1 VRDPADL
8 PSGRVSPGARD
19 EEDHVDRIVRDWAN
33 EYPSLGTEAMA
44 VIGRILRI
52 ARYLERDVELELGR
66 FGLNISEF
74 NALSALR
81 RRGEPYA
88 LSPTELS
95 RGLMLSSGGLS
106 KLVERLETRELVV
119 RTPDETD
126 GRGVVVALTDEGREL
141 QEAAIEAHVAN
152 EDELLAP
159 LNAEVRSQ
167 LTEILR
173 TLLVAFEGNAGRMRP
188 GRVRA

>member
-1 VRDPADL
+1 
-8 PSGRVSPGARD
+8 VSPGSGEA
-19 EEDHVDRIVRDWAN
+19 EDHVDWIVRDWAT
-33 EYPSLGTEAMA
+33 ECPSLDTQAMA

-66 FGLNISEF
+66 FGLSVSEF

-81 RRGEPYA
+81 RRGEPHA

-95 RGLMLSSGGLS
+95 HALMLSSGGLS
-106 KLVERLETRELVV
+106 KLVERLETRGLVA
-119 RTPDETD
+119 RTRDEND
-126 GRGVVVALTDEGREL
+126 GRGVVVQLTSVGREL

-152 EDELLAP
+152 EDELLGP
-159 LNAEVRSQ
+159 LDPEARGQ
-167 LTEILR
+167 LTQLLR

>member
-1 VRDPADL
+1 VTPPL
-8 PSGRVSPGARD
+8 PGG
-19 EEDHVDRIVRDWAN
+19 EDHVDGIVREWAN
-33 EYPSLGTEAMA
+33 EYPSLNTEAMA

-66 FGLNISEF
+66 FGLSISEF

-81 RRGEPYA
+81 RRGAPHA

-106 KLVERLETRELVV
+106 KLVERLEARGLVV

-126 GRGVVVALTDEGREL
+126 GRGVAVALTPAGREL

-152 EDELLAP
+152 ENELLGP
-159 LNAEVRSQ
+159 LDPDAREE
-167 LTEILR
+167 LTRILR

>member
-1 VRDPADL
+1 VNPVPMRD
-8 PSGRVSPGARD
+8 
-19 EEDHVDRIVRDWAN
+19 EDHVDRIVHEWAE
-33 EYPSLGTEAMA
+33 EYPSLDTEAMA
-44 VIGRILRI
+44 LIGRILRI

-66 FGLNISEF
+66 FGLSISEF

-81 RRGEPYA
+81 RRGEPHS

-106 KLVERLETRELVV
+106 KLVERLEARGLVV

-126 GRGVVVALTDEGREL
+126 GRGVVVALTDEGRDL
-141 QEAAIEAHVAN
+141 QEAAIDAHVAN
-152 EDELLAP
+152 ENELLGP
-159 LNAEVRSQ
+159 LDSDAREQ
-167 LTEILR
+167 LTRVLR

-188 GRVRA
+188 GGVRS

>member
-1 VRDPADL
+1 MTPPMRD
-8 PSGRVSPGARD
+8 
-19 EEDHVDRIVRDWAN
+19 EDHVDRIVHEWAN
-33 EYPSLGTEAMA
+33 EYPGLDTEAMA

-52 ARYLERDVELELGR
+52 ARYLERDVELELDR
-66 FGLNISEF
+66 FGLSISEF

-81 RRGEPYA
+81 RRGAPHA

-106 KLVERLETRELVV
+106 KLVERLEARGLVV
-119 RTPDETD
+119 RTPDATD
-126 GRGVVVALTDEGREL
+126 GRGVAVALTTAGREL

-152 EDELLAP
+152 ENELLGP
-159 LNAEVRSQ
+159 LDPDAREE
-167 LTEILR
+167 LTRILR

-188 GRVRA
+188 GGVRS

>member
-1 VRDPADL
+1 MDD
-8 PSGRVSPGARD
+8 
-19 EEDHVDRIVRDWAN
+19 EDHVDRIVRDWAS
-33 EYPSLGTEAMA
+33 EYPSLDTEAMA

-66 FGLNISEF
+66 FGLSISEF

-106 KLVERLETRELVV
+106 KLVERLETRGLVA

-126 GRGVVVALTDEGREL
+126 GRGVVVALTDEGHQL
-141 QEAAIEAHVAN
+141 QEAAILAHVG
-152 EDELLAP
+152 P
-159 LNAEVRSQ
+159 LDPDVRSQ
-167 LTEILR
+167 LTEIR
-173 TLLVAFEGNAGRMRP
+173 KTLLVAFEGNAGRIRP

>member
-1 VRDPADL
+1 
-8 PSGRVSPGARD
+8 VSPGPID
-19 EEDHVDRIVRDWAN
+19 TEDHVDRIVRDWAN
-33 EYPSLGTEAMA
+33 EYPSLDTEAMA

-66 FGLNISEF
+66 FGLSISEF

-81 RRGEPYA
+81 RRGEPHA

-95 RGLMLSSGGLS
+95 RGLLLSSGGLS
-106 KLVERLETRELVV
+106 KLVERLETRGLVV
-119 RTPDETD
+119 RTRDETD
-126 GRGVVVALTDEGREL
+126 GRGVVVQLTDEGREL
-141 QEAAIEAHVAN
+141 QKAAIEAHVAN
-152 EDELLAP
+152 EDELLGP
-159 LNAEVRSQ
+159 LDAEVRGQ
-167 LTEILR
+167 LTEILK